1 MLQGIAIAVKA
12 GLTKADFDSTVGIHP
27 TSAEELV
34 TMRSPTRKIRKDR
47 SPAMVCQVYKLINI
61 DLLFMKLEVSSCF
74 FLFCMICRKR
84 MLTRSGQIGISNFSE

>member
-34 TMRSPTRKIRKDR
+34 TMRSPTRKIRKDP
-47 SPAMVCQVYKLINI
+47 SPAMVCQVYKLIKYRFI
-61 DLLFMKLEVSSCF
+61 VHEIGSLVMFFSLLHDL
-74 FLFCMICRKR
+74 
-84 MLTRSGQIGISNFSE
+84 